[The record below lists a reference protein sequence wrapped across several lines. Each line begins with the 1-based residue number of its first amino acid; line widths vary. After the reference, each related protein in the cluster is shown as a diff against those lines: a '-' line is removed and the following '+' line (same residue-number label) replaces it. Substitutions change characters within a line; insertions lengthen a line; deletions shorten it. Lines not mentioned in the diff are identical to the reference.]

1 MDESKKPQ
9 IRPFLQE
16 ALNTDPLD
24 RTFMQKLAV
33 GIYGPGIEAREDMNK
48 PSAVLSDEY
57 RDFVLELPGDVQ
69 ADIDRY
75 LNIFKNDPTPVIE
88 FIKEYRD
95 KGFSNYFDDSKNFTD
110 IADKKDL
117 GRYADYNYLGK
128 GAYDAL
134 YRKDEAGDK
143 ARKKVMD
150 SKLVQAQI
158 GPGVGLYT
166 GVRGTAETLA
176 ALSDLYLDT
185 ETMDNV
191 QKALPEINL
200 DDIYGEDAG
209 GVAKFTSLLT
219 QYGTG
224 FAVAQKIAKKL
235 FGKAAKT
242 KLAQKAAAAAAAN
255 KAANY
260 GVNLAKYG
268 GYWVLPAFVADTTVS
283 ATGQKSVGEIFGDE
297 SGNFLE
303 RALANTKLESLEG
316 ITDPKEYAAAVLRN
330 KLKFGTEGTAFLGA
344 LKLIGPSMKTMSTG
358 SGVILSNVVD
368 PVLTGMTKVLASEKS
383 QIPKLFRTVSKVADK
398 ALTKSGIPRS
408 DLWKYSE
415 YGGGVKTSILRAID
429 QFTQNFKSG
438 GPFNIQTRNEL
449 KKLDGLNKSAKKST
463 DIFMKD
469 LDRQMYKLADAGFND
484 ILFNTSTANGA
495 LRYWGDVLEYM
506 RGNLKLDKLP
516 KSLQSSS
523 FAIRKLIDD
532 YSTEL
537 SPILKTMNVKD
548 DIIKNMG
555 RYLHQG
561 YEIFKNNKYRAPKE
575 LYDNAVDYFVKLQKS
590 FNKNIATSEAKIEA
604 KAMVNR
610 ILSIGRSEGSTPAQ
624 RLKSIANAAQEL
636 KIPKTTFNKFF
647 SDEQYLPDAIAK
659 LLGKVEDPKQIIM
672 DTIVEMAHTANSA
685 KAYREIAEFGM
696 DNFIFKNRRDYI
708 EFAKKNGITSPRDLV
723 EINVAKPYNLD
734 LQKIFTV
741 GKQKMLTLPEI
752 AKAMKDN
759 TLIMDQLLKLPFMKS
774 ALAIKA
780 GIQMNK
786 TVLSLMTQMRNIT
799 TAAMFATANGHVG
812 KGASVADNFRILFD
826 DLIGK
831 TKNPK
836 KLKEI
841 LQEALDNGA
850 IDSSTIAQELEQMI
864 PELMGGSKFFNAT
877 KSGKFETVIQGT
889 TSDNFMAMLFSNKGA
904 LGRVVGKSMEAYQ
917 LGDNLWKLFGYN
929 YVKSQLKPAL
939 RNLDDVKKYFKQIYQ
954 YDFKPVRADG
964 TKKSLDDAIKEI
976 AGIEI
981 RDTYPNYSM
990 IPTFVQNVRKFP
1002 FLGNFVAFVSEMYR
1016 NSFQIVRGG
1025 MRKLQ
1030 SDNPYIRQIG
1040 ARQLIGWTTTVG
1052 IATPVAMDAA
1062 QSMTGITKEM
1072 YNAYKDRFAPPY
1084 EKASDLI
1091 PVTQQ
1096 KEDRSWKA
1104 SNFSYLVPYADVAAP
1119 VKAAIQTFRQGKNT
1133 DMNTAMLFANS
1144 AKSFVVRSLEPFLAP
1159 SIMAETALELT
1170 PDSKGVFR
1178 TKSGSVIADIQNDP
1192 DWFQKIMYH
1201 AYRKVTP
1208 TTIRS
1213 GEEIA
1218 QAIGGDLSKSA
1229 IKRDLFD
1236 TVLKVFTGFSIT
1248 KQDPYTSMRF
1258 KLGTY
1263 SGMLSDVRSAFS
1275 RDINN
1280 AAKLQK
1286 DARLITQGL
1295 DAETIVSEFEKLQS
1309 NNYRVLSEVYKD
1321 VEALRTLNFT
1331 EAEIRDLLSGRRAL
1345 SDADV
1350 NMVMLGT
1357 YNPENL
1363 PNFKKDSAIRNTIKN
1378 INRELGTEYTINDF
1392 VDRVKL
1398 ADIKRQYTAIPLG
1411 LSEKER
1417 EEYLRSTIERK
1428 VDELE
1433 PKIEENVE
1441 TIEKQL
1447 EDQSNL
1453 PQPVKPAAP
1462 FLPDPQIANMFAS
1475 NIGPTTGLT
1484 RTEEALLS
1492 PTEQIIRQ
1500 RLRT

>member
-1 MDESKKPQ
+1 MDDNRKSQ
-9 IRPFLQE
+9 IRPFLQA
-16 ALNTDPLD
+16 ALDKDPLD
-24 RTFMQKLAV
+24 RSFLEKLAV
-33 GIYGPGIEAREDMNK
+33 GIYGPGIEAREDANK
-48 PSAVLSDEY
+48 PAAVLDEAY
-57 RDFVLELPGDVQ
+57 SDFVLELPGEVQ
-69 ADIDRY
+69 ADVDRY
-75 LNIFKNDPTPVIE
+75 LNIFRNDPTPVLQ
-88 FIKEYRD
+88 FLDEYKKD
-95 KGFSNYFDDSKNFTD
+95 GYSDYFKDSKNFTD
-110 IADKKDL
+110 IADRKDL
-117 GRYADYNYLGK
+117 NRFLDFNYLGK
-128 GAYDAL
+128 GSYDAL

-143 ARKKVMD
+143 ARQKVMD
-150 SKLVQAQI
+150 SKLTQAVV
-158 GPGVGLYT
+158 GPGQGLYT
-166 GVRGTAETLA
+166 AVRGTAETIS

-185 ETMDNV
+185 ETLDNV
-191 QKALPEINL
+191 QKALPEIDL
-200 DDIYGEDAG
+200 DDIYGDNAG

-242 KLAQKAAAAAAAN
+242 KLAERTAKKLAATKAGE
-255 KAANY
+255 Y

-268 GYWVLPAFVADTTVS
+268 GYWVLPAFAADTTVS

-316 ITDPKEYAAAVLRN
+316 ITNPKEYAAAVLRN

-344 LKLIGPSMKTMSTG
+344 LKLIGPSAKTLSTG
-358 SGVILSNVVD
+358 SGVILSNVVG
-368 PVLTGMTKVLASEKS
+368 PTLTGMSRVLSSERS
-383 QIPKLFRTVSKVADK
+383 GIPKLFRATSNLADK

-415 YGGGVKTSILRAID
+415 YGAGVKTSILRGID

-438 GPFNIQTRNEL
+438 GPFNVQTRNEL
-449 KKLDGLNKSAKKST
+449 KKLDGLNRSAKKST

-484 ILFNTSTANGA
+484 ILFNTNTANQA
-495 LRYWGDVLEYM
+495 LRYWSDVLDYM
-506 RGNLKLDKLP
+506 RGNIKVTKLP
-516 KSLQSSS
+516 ESLQSSS

-532 YSTEL
+532 YSAEL
-537 SPILKTMNVKD
+537 SPILKGMNVKD

-575 LYDNAVDYFVKLQKS
+575 LYNNAIDYFVNLQKS
-590 FNKNIATSEAKIEA
+590 FNKNIVPSEAKIEA
-604 KAMVNR
+604 TAMVNR
-610 ILSIGRSEGSTPAQ
+610 LLAIGRSEGSTPAQ
-624 RLKSIANAAQEL
+624 RLKAIANAAQEL

-647 SDEQYLPDAIAK
+647 SDEQLLPDAIAK

-685 KAYREIAEFGM
+685 KAYKEIAQFGM
-696 DNFIFKNRRDYI
+696 DNFIFRNRRQYI
-708 EFAKKNGITSPRDLV
+708 DFAKKNGIQSPRDLV
-723 EINVAKPYNLD
+723 PITVSKPYNLD
-734 LQKIFTV
+734 LQKLFTV
-741 GKQKMLTLPEI
+741 GKDKMLTLPEI

-812 KGASVADNFRILFD
+812 SGASVADNFRILFD
-826 DLIGK
+826 DLVGR
-831 TKNPK
+831 TKDPK
-836 KLKEI
+836 KLREVM
-841 LQEALDNGA
+841 QEALDNGA
-850 IDSSTIAQELEQMI
+850 LDSSTIAQELEQMI
-864 PELMGGSKFFNAT
+864 PELMGGSKLF
-877 KSGKFETVIQGT
+877 KVSGGKIVEGKTLIQGT
-889 TSDNFMAMLFSNKGA
+889 TSDNVMASLLTGKGPI
-904 LGRVVGKSMEAYQ
+904 GKVVGKSMEAYQ

-939 RNLDDVKKYFKQIYQ
+939 RNLDDVKKYFKQVYK

-981 RDTYPNYSM
+981 RDIYPNYSM

-1002 FLGNFVAFVSEMYR
+1002 FLGNFVAFASEMYR
-1016 NSFQIVRGG
+1016 NSFNIIRGG
-1025 MRKLQ
+1025 MRKMQ

-1052 IATPVAMDAA
+1052 IATPVVMDSA
-1062 QSMTGITKEM
+1062 QKMTGITKEM
-1072 YNAYKDRFAPPY
+1072 YQAYKDRFAPEY

-1091 PVTQQ
+1091 PVSGQ

-1119 VKAAIQTFRQGKNT
+1119 VKAAIQTFRQGKDT
-1133 DMNTAMLFANS
+1133 DINTAMLFAKS
-1144 AKSFVVRSLEPFLAP
+1144 ARAFIVRSLEPFLAP
-1159 SIMAETALELT
+1159 SIMFETSRELI
-1170 PDSKGVFR
+1170 PDEKGIFR
-1178 TKSGSVIADIQNDP
+1178 TKQGGVIADIKNDP
-1192 DWFQKIMYH
+1192 DWFSKIMYH

-1213 GEEIA
+1213 AEEIG
-1218 QAIGGDLSKSA
+1218 QAIGQDLSKSA

-1236 TVLKVFTGFSIT
+1236 TVLKVMTGFSIT

-1258 KLGTY
+1258 KLGSY
-1263 SGMLSDVRSAFS
+1263 SGMLADARGAFT

-1280 AAKLQK
+1280 ATKLQR
-1286 DARLITQGL
+1286 DARLIANGVE
-1295 DAETIVSEFEKLQS
+1295 AETIATEYDKLQS

-1321 VEALRTLNFT
+1321 VQALRTLNFT
-1331 EAEIRDLLSGRRAL
+1331 EREIRELLSGRRAL
-1345 SDADV
+1345 SNRDV
-1350 NMVMLGT
+1350 SMVMLGT

-1363 PNFKKDSAIRNTIKN
+1363 PNFKKDSSIRNTIKN
-1378 INRELGTEYTINDF
+1378 INRELGTDYKVDSF
-1392 VDRVKL
+1392 VNRQKL
-1398 ADIKRQYTAIPLG
+1398 NQIKNKYKAIPLG
-1411 LSEKER
+1411 LSEEER
-1417 EEYLRSTIERK
+1417 EEYLKSTIDRKIDVLDKKLDERDILLKSQEQSK
-1428 VDELE
+1428 V
-1433 PKIEENVE
+1433 
-1441 TIEKQL
+1441 
-1447 EDQSNL
+1447 
-1453 PQPVKPAAP
+1453 QPVTPAAP
-1462 FLPDPQIANMFAS
+1462 FLPDPKIANMFAA
-1475 NIGPTTGLT
+1475 NIDPTSGLT
-1484 RTEEALLS
+1484 QTESALLS
-1492 PTEQIIRQ
+1492 PEEQIIAK

>member
-1 MDESKKPQ
+1 MDENKKSQ
-9 IRPFLQE
+9 IRPFLQD
-16 ALNTDPLD
+16 ALDKDPLD
-24 RTFMQKLAV
+24 RTFMEKLAV
-33 GIYGPGIEAREDMNK
+33 GIYGPGIEAKEDRDK
-48 PSAVLSDEY
+48 PSAVLSKEY
-57 RDFVLELPGDVQ
+57 QDFVLELPAEVQVDV
-69 ADIDRY
+69 DRY
-75 LNIFKNDPTPVIE
+75 LNIFKNDPTPVIQFLDE
-88 FIKEYRD
+88 YQKEGY
-95 KGFSNYFDDSKNFTD
+95 SNYFKDSKNFTD

-117 GRYADYNYLGK
+117 GRYADYNYLGG

-143 ARKKVMD
+143 ARKKIME
-150 SKLVQAQI
+150 SKFVQAQI
-158 GPGVGLYT
+158 GPGQGLYT
-166 GVRGTAETLA
+166 AVRGTAETLS

-185 ETMDNV
+185 ETLDNV
-191 QKALPEINL
+191 QKALPEIDL

-242 KLAQKAAAAAAAN
+242 KLAEKAAAVAATN

-260 GVNLAKYG
+260 GLNLAKYG

-316 ITDPKEYAAAVLRN
+316 ITNPKEYAAAVLRN
-330 KLKFGTEGTAFLGA
+330 KLKFGTEGTAFLGS
-344 LKLIGPSMKTMSTG
+344 LKLIGPSIKTLSTG

-368 PVLTGMTKVLASEKS
+368 PALTGITKVLASERS
-383 QIPKLFRTVSKVADK
+383 QIPRLFRAVSNIADK
-398 ALTKSGIPRS
+398 ALTKSGIPKA

-415 YGGGVKTSILRAID
+415 YGAGVKSSILRAID
-429 QFTQNFKSG
+429 QFSQNFKSG
-438 GPFNIQTRNEL
+438 GPFNVQTRNEL

-463 DIFMKD
+463 DIFLKD
-469 LDRQMYKLADAGFND
+469 LDRSMYQLADAGFND
-484 ILFNTSTANGA
+484 ILFNTNTANQA
-495 LRYWGDVLEYM
+495 LRYWADVLEYM
-506 RGNLKLDKLP
+506 RGNVKLNKLP

-523 FAIRKLIDD
+523 FAVRKLIDD
-532 YSTEL
+532 YTTEL

-575 LYDNAVDYFVKLQKS
+575 LYNNAVDYFVKLQKS
-590 FNKNIATSEAKIEA
+590 FNKNISPSDAKIEA
-604 KAMVNR
+604 TAMVNR
-610 ILSIGRSEGSTPAQ
+610 ILAIGRSEGSTPAK
-624 RLKSIANAAQEL
+624 RLKDIANAAQEL

-647 SDEQYLPDAIAK
+647 SDEQLLPDAIAK

-672 DTIVEMAHTANSA
+672 DTIVEMAHTANSF
-685 KAYREIAEFGM
+685 KAYKEIADFGIN
-696 DNFIFKNRRDYI
+696 NFIFRNRREYI
-708 EFAKKNGITSPRDLV
+708 DFAKKNGITSPRDLV
-723 EINVAKPYNLD
+723 EIKVAKPYNLD
-734 LQKIFTV
+734 LQKIFKT
-741 GKQKMLTLPEI
+741 GNEPMLTLPEI

-812 KGASVADNFRILFD
+812 SGASVADNFRILFD
-826 DLIGK
+826 DLVGK
-831 TKNPK
+831 TKDPK
-836 KLKEI
+836 KLKEV
-841 LQEALDNGA
+841 LEEALDNGA

-864 PELMGGSKFFNAT
+864 PELMGGT
-877 KSGKFETVIQGT
+877 KITPKGSTVIQGT
-889 TSDNFMAMLFSNKGA
+889 TSDNIFAHLFSNKGA
-904 LGRVVGKSMEAYQ
+904 MGRVVGKSMEAYQ

-929 YVKSQLKPAL
+929 YVKSQLTPAL
-939 RNLDDVKKYFKQIYQ
+939 RNLDDVKKYFKQIYK

-964 TKKSLDDAIKEI
+964 TKKSLNDAIKEI

-1002 FLGNFVAFVSEMYR
+1002 FAGNFVAFVSEMYR
-1016 NSFQIVRGG
+1016 NSFNIVRGG
-1025 MRKLQ
+1025 MRKMQ

-1040 ARQLIGWTTTVG
+1040 ARQLIGWMTTVG
-1052 IATPVAMDAA
+1052 IATPVVMDTA
-1062 QSMTGITKEM
+1062 QTMTGITKEM

-1119 VKAAIQTFRQGKNT
+1119 VKAAIQKFKQGKDT
-1133 DMNTAMLFANS
+1133 DQDTADLFAQS
-1144 AKSFVVRSLEPFLAP
+1144 AKAFVIRSIEPFVFP
-1159 SIMAETALELT
+1159 SIAAETAVELT
-1170 PDSKGVFR
+1170 PDSKGIFR
-1178 TKSGSVIADIQNDP
+1178 NKNGGVIADMKNDP
-1192 DWFQKIMYH
+1192 DWFSKIMYH

-1213 GEEIA
+1213 AEEIA
-1218 QAIGGDLSKSA
+1218 QAIGQDLSKSA

-1263 SGMLSDVRSAFS
+1263 SGLLADARGAFQRDV
-1275 RDINN
+1275 NN
-1280 AAKLQK
+1280 ATKLQS
-1286 DARLITQGL
+1286 DARLIANGL
-1295 DAETIVSEFEKLQS
+1295 DAETIANEFDKLQS

-1321 VEALRTLNFT
+1321 VQALRTLNFT
-1331 EAEIRDLLSGRRAL
+1331 EREIRDLLRGRRAL
-1345 SDADV
+1345 SDKDV
-1350 NMVMLGT
+1350 SDVMKGV
-1357 YNPENL
+1357 YNAENV
-1363 PNFKKDSAIRNTIKN
+1363 PNFKKDSAIQNTIKN
-1378 INRELGTEYTINDF
+1378 INRELGTDYKINDF
-1392 VDRVKL
+1392 VNKRKL
-1398 ADIKRQYTAIPLG
+1398 REIRRKYKNIPLG
-1411 LSEKER
+1411 LSEEDR
-1417 EEYLRSTIERK
+1417 EEFLRSTIDRKLDIKDEKTEERLK
-1428 VDELE
+1428 LQDS
-1433 PKIEENVE
+1433 
-1441 TIEKQL
+1441 
-1447 EDQSNL
+1447 QSNL
-1453 PQPVKPAAP
+1453 PQPITPAAP
-1462 FLPDPQIANMFAS
+1462 FLPDPQIANMFAA
-1475 NIGPTTGLT
+1475 NIKPTTGLT
-1484 RTEEALLS
+1484 QTESALLS
-1492 PTEQIIRQ
+1492 PEEQIIAM

>member
-9 IRPFLQE
+9 IRPFLQG
-16 ALNTDPLD
+16 ALDKDPLD
-24 RTFMQKLAV
+24 RTFLEKLAV
-33 GIYGPGIEAREDMNK
+33 GIYGPGIEAREDRDK
-48 PSAVLSDEY
+48 PSAVLDKEY
-57 RDFVLELPGDVQ
+57 SDFVLELPGEVQ

-88 FIKEYRD
+88 FINEYKE
-95 KGFSNYFDDSKNFTD
+95 KGYSNYFDSVKNFVD
-110 IADKKDL
+110 IADEKDFA
-117 GRYADYNYLGK
+117 RYTDYNYLGK
-128 GAYDAL
+128 GSYDAL

-143 ARKKVMD
+143 ARKKVME
-150 SKLVQAQI
+150 SKLTQAVI
-158 GPGVGLYT
+158 GPGQGLYT
-166 GVRGTAETLA
+166 AVRGTAETIS

-191 QKALPEINL
+191 QKALPEMSLN
-200 DDIYGEDAG
+200 DIYGEDAG

-242 KLAQKAAAAAAAN
+242 KLAEKAAAVAATN

-268 GYWVLPAFVADTTVS
+268 GYWVLPAFAADTTVS

-316 ITDPKEYAAAVLRN
+316 ITNPKEYAAAVLRN

-344 LKLIGPSMKTMSTG
+344 LKLVGPSVKMMSTG
-358 SGVILSNVVD
+358 SGVILSNVVG
-368 PVLTGMTKVLASEKS
+368 PTIGGMSRVLASEKTG
-383 QIPKLFRTVSKVADK
+383 IPQLFRGISKAADK
-398 ALTKSGIPRS
+398 ALTKSGIPKA

-415 YGGGVKTSILRAID
+415 YGAGVKSSILRAID

-438 GPFNIQTRNEL
+438 GPFNVQTRNEL

-463 DIFMKD
+463 DIFIKD

-484 ILFNTSTANGA
+484 ILFNTNTANQA
-495 LRYWGDVLEYM
+495 LRYWSDVLEYM
-506 RGNLKLDKLP
+506 RGNIKLNKLP
-516 KSLQSSS
+516 ESLRSSS

-532 YSTEL
+532 YTIEL
-537 SPILKTMNVKD
+537 SPILKGMNVKD

-561 YEIFKNNKYRAPKE
+561 YEIFKNNRYRADKE
-575 LYDNAVDYFVKLQKS
+575 TYNAAIDYFIKLQRS
-590 FNKNIATSEAKIEA
+590 FNKNISPSDAKVEAT
-604 KAMVNR
+604 AMVNR
-610 ILSIGRSEGSTPAQ
+610 ILAIGRSEGSTPAQ
-624 RLKSIANAAQEL
+624 RLKAIANAAQEL

-647 SDEQYLPDAIAK
+647 TDEQLLPDAISK

-672 DTIVEMAHTANSA
+672 DTVVEMAHTANSA
-685 KAYREIAEFGM
+685 KAYKEIAEFGLG
-696 DNFIFKNRRDYI
+696 NFIFRNRREYI
-708 EFAKKNGITSPRDLV
+708 DFAKKNGIESPRDLV
-723 EINVAKPYNLD
+723 PINVSKPYNID
-734 LQKIFTV
+734 LQKIFRT
-741 GKQKMLTLPEI
+741 GKEPMLTLPEI

-812 KGASVADNFRILFD
+812 SGASVADNFRILFD
-826 DLIGK
+826 DLVGK
-831 TKNPK
+831 TKDPK
-836 KLKEI
+836 KLKEV
-841 LQEALDNGA
+841 LEEALDNGA

-864 PELMGGSKFFNAT
+864 PELMGGT
-877 KSGKFETVIQGT
+877 KLTPSGKTVIQGT
-889 TSDNFMAMLFSNKGA
+889 TSDNIFAHLFSNKGA
-904 LGRVVGKSMEAYQ
+904 MGRVVGKSMEAYQ

-929 YVKSQLKPAL
+929 YVKSQLTPAL
-939 RNLDDVKKYFKQIYQ
+939 RNLDDVKKYFKQAYK

-964 TKKSLDDAIKEI
+964 SKKSLDDAIKEI

-1002 FLGNFVAFVSEMYR
+1002 FAGNFVAFVSEMYR
-1016 NSFQIVRGG
+1016 NSFNIVRGG

-1052 IATPVAMDAA
+1052 IATPVVMDSA
-1062 QSMTGITKEM
+1062 QTMTGITKEM
-1072 YNAYKDRFAPPY
+1072 YQAYKDRFAPPY

-1119 VKAAIQTFRQGKNT
+1119 VKAAIQRFRQGKDADQDVT
-1133 DMNTAMLFANS
+1133 DLFAQS
-1144 AKSFVVRSLEPFLAP
+1144 AKAFVVRSLEPFLAP

-1170 PDSKGVFR
+1170 PDSKGIFR
-1178 TKSGSVIADIQNDP
+1178 NKNGGVIADIKNDP
-1192 DWFQKIMYH
+1192 DWFSKIMYH

-1213 GEEIA
+1213 AEEIA

-1263 SGMLSDVRSAFS
+1263 SGLLSDARGAFT

-1280 AAKLQK
+1280 ATKLQR
-1286 DARLITQGL
+1286 DARLLSRGL
-1295 DAETIVSEFEKLQS
+1295 DAETLVNEYDKLQS
-1309 NNYRVLSEVYKD
+1309 NNYRILSEVYKD
-1321 VEALRTLNFT
+1321 VQALRTLNFT
-1331 EAEIRDLLSGRRAL
+1331 EKEIKDLLSGRRAL
-1345 SDADV
+1345 SDKDV
-1350 NMVMLGT
+1350 SNVMTGF
-1357 YNPENL
+1357 YNAENL

-1378 INRELGTEYTINDF
+1378 INRELETDYKINDF
-1392 VDRVKL
+1392 VNKNKL
-1398 ADIKRQYTAIPLG
+1398 REIRNKYKNIPLG
-1411 LSEKER
+1411 LSEEDR
-1417 EEYLRSTIERK
+1417 EEFLKSTIERK
-1428 VDELE
+1428 IDIKQPKLEERLELRE
-1433 PKIEENVE
+1433 S
-1441 TIEKQL
+1441 Q
-1447 EDQSNL
+1447 DQSKA
-1453 PQPVKPAAP
+1453 QPVTPAAP
-1462 FLPDPQIANMFAS
+1462 FLPNPQIANMFAA
-1475 NIGPTTGLT
+1475 NINPTTGLT
-1484 RTEEALLS
+1484 QTESALLS
-1492 PTEQIIRQ
+1492 PEEQVIAR

>member
-9 IRPFLQE
+9 IRPFLQT
-16 ALNTDPLD
+16 ALDKDPLD
-24 RTFMQKLAV
+24 RTFMEKLAV

-57 RDFVLELPGDVQ
+57 RDFVLDLPAEVQ
-69 ADIDRY
+69 ADVDRY
-75 LNIFKNDPTPVIE
+75 LNIFKNDPTPVIQ
-88 FIKEYRD
+88 FLDEYR
-95 KGFSNYFDDSKNFTD
+95 KEGYSNYFDNSKNFTD

-150 SKLVQAQI
+150 SKFVQAQI

-185 ETMDNV
+185 ETLDNV
-191 QKALPEINL
+191 QKALPEL
-200 DDIYGEDAG
+200 DLNDIYGENSG
-209 GVAKFTSLLT
+209 GLAKFTSLLT

-242 KLAQKAAAAAAAN
+242 KLAQKATAVAATN

-316 ITDPKEYAAAVLRN
+316 ITNPKEYAAAVLRN

-344 LKLIGPSMKTMSTG
+344 LKLVGPSMKMMSTG
-358 SGVILSNVVD
+358 SGVILSNVVG
-368 PVLTGMTKVLASEKS
+368 PTIGGMSRVLASEKS
-383 QIPKLFRTVSKVADK
+383 QIPKLFRTVSKLADQ
-398 ALTKSGIPRS
+398 ALTKSGIPRP

-415 YGGGVKTSILRAID
+415 YGAGVKSSILRAID
-429 QFTQNFKSG
+429 QFSQNFKSG
-438 GPFNIQTRNEL
+438 GPFNVQTRNEL

-463 DIFMKD
+463 DIFLKD

-484 ILFNTSTANGA
+484 ILFNSSTANNA

-506 RGNLKLDKLP
+506 RGNLKLNKLP
-516 KSLQSSS
+516 ESLRSSS

-532 YSTEL
+532 YTTEL

-561 YEIFKNNKYRAPKE
+561 YEIFKNNRYRAPKE
-575 LYDNAVDYFVKLQKS
+575 LYDNAIDYFVKLQKS
-590 FNKNIATSEAKIEA
+590 FNKNISSSDAKIEA
-604 KAMVNR
+604 TAMVNR
-610 ILSIGRSEGSTPAQ
+610 ILTIGRTEGSTPAQ
-624 RLKSIANAAQEL
+624 RLKAIANAAQEL

-647 SDEQYLPDAIAK
+647 SDEQLLPDAIAK

-672 DTIVEMAHTANSA
+672 DTIVEMAHTANSF

-696 DNFIFKNRRDYI
+696 GNFIFRNRKEYLD
-708 EFAKKNGITSPRDLV
+708 FAKKNGIQSPRELV
-723 EINVAKPYNLD
+723 EIQVAKPYNLD
-734 LQKIFTV
+734 LQKIFKT
-741 GKQKMLTLPEI
+741 GKEPMLTLPEI

-774 ALAIKA
+774 MLAIKA

-812 KGASVADNFRILFD
+812 SGASVADNFRILFD
-826 DLIGK
+826 DLVGK
-831 TKNPK
+831 TKDPK

-841 LQEALDNGA
+841 LEEALDNGA

-864 PELMGGSKFFNAT
+864 PELMGGSKLG
-877 KSGKFETVIQGT
+877 GKTVIQGT
-889 TSDNFMAMLFSNKGA
+889 TSDNILAHLFSNKGA

-939 RNLDDVKKYFKQIYQ
+939 RNLDDVKKYFRQVYK

-976 AGIEI
+976 SGIEI

-1002 FLGNFVAFVSEMYR
+1002 FAGNFVAFVSEMYR
-1016 NSFQIVRGG
+1016 NSFNIVRGG
-1025 MRKLQ
+1025 MRKMQ

-1062 QSMTGITKEM
+1062 QKMTGITKEM
-1072 YNAYKDRFAPPY
+1072 YNAYKDRFAPPF

-1170 PDSKGVFR
+1170 PDSKGIFR
-1178 TKSGSVIADIQNDP
+1178 NKNGGVIADIQNDP
-1192 DWFQKIMYH
+1192 DWFSKIMYH

-1213 GEEIA
+1213 AEEIA
-1218 QAIGGDLSKSA
+1218 QAVGGDLSKSA

-1263 SGMLSDVRSAFS
+1263 SGMLSDVRGAFT

-1280 AAKLQK
+1280 ATKLQR
-1286 DARLITQGL
+1286 DARLIANGVE
-1295 DAETIVSEFEKLQS
+1295 AETIVNEYDKLQS

-1321 VEALRTLNFT
+1321 VQALRTLNFT
-1331 EAEIRDLLSGRRAL
+1331 EKEIRDLLRGRRAL
-1345 SDADV
+1345 SDKDV
-1350 NMVMLGT
+1350 SFVMNGF
-1357 YNPENL
+1357 YNAENL
-1363 PNFKKDSAIRNTIKN
+1363 PNFKKDSALRNTIKN
-1378 INRELGTEYTINDF
+1378 INRELGTNYKINDF
-1392 VDRVKL
+1392 VDRKKL
-1398 ADIKRQYTAIPLG
+1398 SEIRRKYINIPLG
-1411 LSEKER
+1411 LSEEDR
-1417 EEYLRSTIERK
+1417 EEFLRSTPERK
-1428 VDELE
+1428 FEIKE
-1433 PKIEENVE
+1433 PAIEQRM
-1441 TIEKQL
+1441 QL
-1447 EDQSNL
+1447 IEDQESKV
-1453 PQPVKPAAP
+1453 QPVTPAAP